1 MTEQN
6 EQENTLFPEKNEEN
20 PEEDD
25 FFLTSMKKNK
35 LTSSSSLTTVNP
47 KTKKSSVATL
57 SVIENDDS
65 STVVDVSETSNT
77 NQTLNDDNNI
87 ASLQKKTKQ
96 SLAKRIIRYNAHRKT
111 ADEYLKKIHS
121 DPFAT
126 LLILKKDT
134 QQEIKRRAELIQE
147 LHQTH
152 LKESSK
158 SSYVKKDN
166 INGDD
171 DDNDDKD
178 EDITENVVDDE
189 DEKNDDKDKEESV
202 EKTIK
207 TDLADAETFIL
218 FITKLLKLDFGSS
231 SALGAWQQSL
241 LSFEKNLSPRKQQQQ
256 QQNTQILNSPTH
268 SLDKTTSN
276 ETKKIKNV
284 GKIIENSLKEYDQR
298 IALKHNIFFVET
310 YNRIKLI
317 IEKFSSI
324 VDTIKNKNQSNVNEN
339 DMTLIV
345 KIIELYLPDIYYLK
359 SSLDKIK
366 HHFTGNAESSV
377 EFYEEQCLNSHV
389 RTVNS
394 CGVFENRFQQQN
406 GLFSSK
412 KKKRQQEEEEED
424 RNSKPSDEKNTF
436 YETKNIFQQK
446 KTTDDRHD
454 KIEIE
459 QQFRKRFLVKK
470 PYLSYTEKIKLTT
483 VFNSKNNKRK
493 RLIFQIMNN
502 NNNTNNIN
510 PHNVSFGK
518 VSCETN
524 MQSLVNILFHLR
536 LLCNPS

>member
-1 MTEQN
+1 MRKKIFIQNKKMTEQN
-6 EQENTLFPEKNEEN
+6 EQGNTLFPEKTKEN
-20 PEEDD
+20 LDEDD
-25 FFLTSMKKNK
+25 FFLTPMKKIK
-35 LTSSSSLTTVNP
+35 LKPSSSSTTPLTTANP
-47 KTKKSSVATL
+47 KTKKSSATTL

-65 STVVDVSETSNT
+65 STVVNVSETTNI
-77 NQTLNDDNNI
+77 NQTLNSDNNT
-87 ASLQKKTKQ
+87 ASFQKRTKH

-134 QQEIKRRAELIQE
+134 QHEIKRRAELIQE
-147 LHQTH
+147 LYQTH
-152 LKESSK
+152 LKETSESSH
-158 SSYVKKDN
+158 VKENN
-166 INGDD
+166 INN
-171 DDNDDKD
+171 DNDDKD
-178 EDITENVVDDE
+178 EDITENVINDE

-207 TDLADAETFIL
+207 TDLVDAETFIF

-241 LSFEKNLSPRKQQQQ
+241 LSFEKNLSPRKQQQ
-256 QQNTQILNSPTH
+256 NTQILNSPTH
-268 SLDKTTSN
+268 SLDKTNSN
-276 ETKKIKNV
+276 ETKKMKNV

-324 VDTIKNKNQSNVNEN
+324 VDTIKNKNQANVNED

-406 GLFSSK
+406 GLFASK
-412 KKKRQQEEEEED
+412 KKKRQQQQQEED
-424 RNSKPSDEKNTF
+424 KKSKPSDEKNTF
-436 YETKNIFQQK
+436 SETKNIFQQK
-446 KTTDDRHD
+446 KTTDDRRD

-459 QQFRKRFLVKK
+459 EQFRKRFLVKK

-493 RLIFQIMNN
+493 RLIFQIMSN

-510 PHNVSFGK
+510 PHNVSYGK

-524 MQSLVNILFHLR
+524 MQSLV
-536 LLCNPS
+536 